1 MTESADPLDPFPER
15 EHDVAIEIAQN
26 GSAVTIVVEDNPDAW
41 LTADQ
46 LVEVRR

>member
-26 GSAVTIVVEDNPDAW
+26 GSAVTIVEDGNPDAW

>member
-1 MTESADPLDPFPER
+1 MTEDADPLDPFPER

-26 GSAVTIVVEDNPDAW
+26 GSAVTIVEDGNPDAW